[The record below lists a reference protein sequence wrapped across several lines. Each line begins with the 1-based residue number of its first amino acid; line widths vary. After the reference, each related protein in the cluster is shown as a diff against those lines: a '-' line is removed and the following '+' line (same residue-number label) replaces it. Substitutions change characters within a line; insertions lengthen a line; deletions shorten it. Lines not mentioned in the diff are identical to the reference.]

1 MKGAFL
7 FFVRALVFIAI
18 RNWNTVSGIKVV
30 ESNELNNVWIK
41 NMCICIKI
49 SINVINRHN

>member
-18 RNWNTVSGIKVV
+18 RNWNTVSGIKIV
-30 ESNELNNVWIK
+30 ESNELNYVWIK
-41 NMCICIKI
+41 KMYLY
-49 SINVINRHN
+49 